1 MKLTCDKNEFQE
13 LIILAERNSSKNP
26 SLPILSAILLKAEKN
41 KLTIISTNLEVGFE
55 AYLPV
60 KITKD
65 GEAAVSGRVLLSL
78 LSSMPEEPILLEK
91 LENTL
96 KISSKNSSTTIKC
109 LPHEEFPIL
118 PKISDGDYFSIKS
131 TILAKSLAST
141 VIAAAITNTKPELA
155 SILISAQQKTP
166 VIFAATDSFRL
177 AEQRTNIQTKP
188 FNLLLPQKTAVE
200 VMRIFQDLE
209 EDVAMRFNKNQ
220 ISFSSKYLCLISRL
234 IDGKFPDYQGIIP
247 KQFSTQA
254 VLDKNSILGSLK
266 AASVFSS
273 KLSDVGIKAEP
284 KDNIIEIK
292 ASSSE
297 TGEHKSQIS
306 AKISGDAIQATF
318 NFRYLIDA
326 VSHLRDDKIFLGFN
340 GPDKAILVRPEKDT
354 AHLHLIMPMR
364 GV

>member
-1 MKLTCDKNEFQE
+1 MPTSRRISNFAENQRWGLFFDQINDSREIFSLDRYSGGNNKYQARISQYSYLRAAKNTGNFC
-13 LIILAERNSSKNP
+13 R
-26 SLPILSAILLKAEKN
+26 
-41 KLTIISTNLEVGFE
+41 
-55 AYLPV
+55 
-60 KITKD
+60 
-65 GEAAVSGRVLLSL
+65 
-78 LSSMPEEPILLEK
+78 
-91 LENTL
+91 
-96 KISSKNSSTTIKC
+96 
-109 LPHEEFPIL
+109 
-118 PKISDGDYFSIKS
+118 
-131 TILAKSLAST
+131 
-141 VIAAAITNTKPELA
+141 
-155 SILISAQQKTP
+155 
-166 VIFAATDSFRL
+166 TDSFRL

-209 EDVAMRFNKNQ
+209 EDVAVRFNKNQ

-273 KLSDVGIKAEP
+273 KLSDVVIKVEP

-306 AKISGDAIQATF
+306 SKISGDAIQATF

-340 GPDKAILVRPEKDT
+340 GPDRKS
-354 AHLHLIMPMR
+354 
-364 GV
+364 